1 MLTQSDLST
10 LHQIVSDDSKT
21 FETIAQSFQNSFQK
35 LEQFK
40 VGLSLWIMIKQ
51 NLLSLSQRLASFY
64 IIYDMYKQ
72 EDSKTTPFIPLFL
85 ECLEKTN
92 IIIEKKML
100 KDLIEFNSFST
111 KITVHDYIEN
121 GKNMENF
128 QIPEN
133 EIKQYWRMHESHKD
147 KCIQDNTDF
156 ISPVLYDNSDLE
168 LNIDLNKENNKN
180 NNDNNI
186 QNNNINNDVTK
197 NMKNQENMPNFD
209 ISKMSPEE
217 LNFDSIEPNFL
228 TYYPNSNSEFFN
240 EEPMWILPTLKYD
253 FIWDFT
259 MAPIQDTLSNLLNK
273 PLKNKSLNE
282 EQFNFILETIEEN
295 PDILKEIG
303 FKPDNLF
310 ELIEKNDNLAL
321 HIMFKIANHQGF
333 EEYLGL
339 FLEKKWTIN
348 SLKVINKLIQ
358 KIDLPSQFIT
368 AYLKHIVKCYEEETK
383 KEAKPRIAKVISF
396 FLINLL
402 DHEHITEEII
412 PQSITVIFNEKTKD
426 KDIIRLS
433 ERLLNKELSK

>member
-1 MLTQSDLST
+1 MLTQAELTT
-10 LHQIVSDDSKT
+10 LHQIVSDDTKT
-21 FETIAQSFQNSFQK
+21 FESIAQSFQNSFEK
-35 LEQFK
+35 FEQFK

-85 ECLEKTN
+85 ECLEKSTIN
-92 IIIEKKML
+92 IEKKML
-100 KDLIEFNSFST
+100 KDLIEFNPFST
-111 KITVHDYIEN
+111 KITVREFIEN
-121 GKNMENF
+121 GKNLENI

-133 EIKQYWRMHESHKD
+133 DLKQYWRMHESHKD
-147 KCIQDNTDF
+147 KCIQETTDF

-168 LNIDLNKENNKN
+168 TEQNFGNK
-180 NNDNNI
+180 DI
-186 QNNNINNDVTK
+186 ISNDVTQ
-197 NMKNQENMPNFD
+197 NVQNQENMPNFD

-228 TYYPNSNSEFFN
+228 TYYPNTNNQFYD

-273 PLKNKSLNE
+273 PLKNKTLNE
-282 EQFNFILETIEEN
+282 EQFNFIIETIEEN
-295 PDILKEIG
+295 PNILKEIG

-310 ELIEKNDNLAL
+310 ELIEKNENLATEIL
-321 HIMFKIANHQGF
+321 CKIANHEGF
-333 EEYLGL
+333 EAYLNL

-348 SLKVINKLIQ
+348 LLKVINKLIQ
-358 KIDLPSQFIT
+358 QIDFPRQFIT
-368 AYLKHIVKCYEEETK
+368 AYLKHLIECYENESK
-383 KEAKPRIAKVISF
+383 KESKVRLAKLIAF

-402 DHEHITEEII
+402 DHEHITTDMI
-412 PQSITVIFNEKTKD
+412 PETISVIFNEKSKD
-426 KDIIRLS
+426 NDILKLQ
-433 ERLLNKELSK
+433 EKLLNKELSK